1 MVSTLIVL
9 ICGFNHTRLVLF
21 VETPLLLGVSSG
33 SSCLDEGSSASS
45 ASIGSSAMAST
56 SSRQEGM
63 LVIDVPMNGNENPPE
78 EESKSAMPTRLR

>member
-1 MVSTLIVL
+1 MKPMFKLMFSLQMMVQVL
-9 ICGFNHTRLVLF
+9 
-21 VETPLLLGVSSG
+21 EVSSG

-78 EESKSAMPTRLR
+78 EES

>member
-1 MVSTLIVL
+1 MVQSPNDGSGSGYSTDSPS
-9 ICGFNHTRLVLF
+9 FPTNVLF
-21 VETPLLLGVSSG
+21 WGNDTQVSSG

-78 EESKSAMPTRLR
+78 EES